1 MTQIIFIQMF
11 YWTNISLVL
20 FLLLK
25 LKCPGSYILSPCS
38 TASSLVMVHNNFHT
52 STTVRNTVTCLSDG
66 DGGPLSEQK
75 MYRYNFEHSY
85 EDWPTDLSNSDTF
98 ISMTDTYARNIRVVR
113 CLGQLPSMDVTGVM
127 GHSWGERKMY
137 LHSILKIK

>member
-1 MTQIIFIQMF
+1 MF

-25 LKCPGSYILSPCS
+25 LKCPWNLSCYILSPCS

-52 STTVRNTVTCLSDG
+52 SYNTVKNKVTCLSDG

-85 EDWPTDLSNSDTF
+85 DDSPTVLSHSDTF
-98 ISMTDTYARNIRVVR
+98 IAMTDTYFRNIRVVR
-113 CLGQLPSMDVTGVM
+113 CIGQLPSMDVTGVM
-127 GHSWGERKMY
+127 GHSHGEWKLY
-137 LHSILKIK
+137 LHSILKIE